1 MKVAVRNLFS
11 FMLFTPFALFFSTG
25 CENGGFDCVQKAGH
39 EITRTVEVPPFHS
52 INAYDGVNIFITQG
66 IQQEVTLQ
74 VGENLSDEIVV
85 EVDPEGFLNVRNENS
100 CNWMRSYRDINVFLT
115 TSSLTRINQFGY
127 GTIRSEGV
135 LSFPSI
141 TINAKDGVGDVYL
154 EVQNEKLY
162 LVSNTIA
169 NFYLSGFTEELIIG
183 NYYSNGRFLGKELV
197 AKKVGITH
205 LGSNTIEVNATES
218 LSGTIQSVGDL
229 HYHGD
234 PSIVDISITGEGA
247 LIKR

>member
-1 MKVAVRNLFS
+1 MKVSFRNLFAI
-11 FMLFTPFALFFSTG
+11 MLLVPGILFNLG
-25 CENGGFDCVQKAGH
+25 CENGGFDCIQKAGDQ
-39 EITRTVEVPPFHS
+39 ITKTVDAPPFHS
-52 INAYDGVNIFITQG
+52 INAYDGVNIFIKEGPDQN
-66 IQQEVTLQ
+66 INLQ
-74 VGENLSDEIVV
+74 VGENLSREIIV
-85 EVDPEGFLNVRNENS
+85 EVDQEGSLNIRNENS
-100 CNWMRSYRDINVFLT
+100 CNWVRSYRDINVFIT
-115 TSSLTRINQFGY
+115 TNSLSRINQFGY
-127 GTIRSEGV
+127 GTIKSEGV

-141 TINAKDGVGDVYL
+141 TVNAKDGVGDIHL

-169 NFYLSGFTEELIIG
+169 NFYLSGFTEELVIG

-218 LSGTIQSVGDL
+218 LSGSIQSVGNV
-229 HYHGD
+229 HYYGN
-234 PSIVDISITGEGA
+234 PSIVDVSITGKGE